1 MYMPGRHKLN
11 VPAYSVSTDRWRDFD
26 WMLFLTMGVLMAF
39 GTISIW
45 SAVGLPN
52 PTQELFN
59 DGTKHLLFGIIGL
72 GIMFFFATVDYR
84 YLEAVV
90 WPLYAGG
97 ILLLLAVQTPLG
109 VTVGGAQN
117 WINVG
122 FTLIQPS
129 EFTKITTVLALAS
142 YCAGQGYEMR
152 RLSNFV
158 IAGLIVALPSGL
170 ILIGPDLGQTM
181 VYIAIWFSSLMAMR
195 TSKLWIWL
203 TVIMMPLFGLFAW
216 QFVLQEYQKTR
227 LRVSFNPTIDELGAG
242 YQIIQARTAI
252 GAGGIFGEGI
262 RGGTQSTLNLLGV
275 AESDFIF
282 AHASGMFGF
291 VGMTGLIIAM
301 VILIWRCLIV
311 AEVAR
316 DQFGQMIAICAAG
329 MFFFQATLNI
339 GMNVGLMPV
348 AGITLPFVSAGVSS
362 LWTSMAFI
370 GILQSIRM
378 HHRKLGFQPLNS

>member
-1 MYMPGRHKLN
+1 MYLSRRRKID
-11 VPAYSVSTDRWRDFD
+11 VPSYSVSTDRWRDFD

-39 GTISIW
+39 GALSIW

-52 PTQELFN
+52 PAVDLFN
-59 DGTKHLLFGIIGL
+59 DGSKHLIFGTVGL
-72 GIMFFFATVDYR
+72 ALMFFFAAMDYR
-84 YLEAVV
+84 YLHAVV
-90 WPLYAGG
+90 WPLYVAG
-97 ILLLLAVQTPLG
+97 LLLLMVVQTPLG
-109 VTVGGAQN
+109 VEVAGAQN
-117 WINVG
+117 WLNVG

-129 EFTKITTVLALAS
+129 EFTKITTILALAAFVS
-142 YCAGQGYEMR
+142 GQGAEMK

-158 IAGLIVALPSGL
+158 IAALIVGLPSLL

-181 VYIAIWFSSLMAMR
+181 VYIAIWLSALLAMR
-195 TSKLWIWL
+195 TSKLWVSITAISL
-203 TVIMMPLFGLFAW
+203 PFLGFFAW
-216 QFVLQEYQKTR
+216 HFVLQPYQKTR
-227 LRVSFNPTIDELGAG
+227 LQVSFNPDLAPLEGG
-242 YQIIQARTAI
+242 YQILQARTAI
-252 GAGGIFGEGI
+252 GAGGLFGEGI

-291 VGMTGLIIAM
+291 VGMIGLMIAM
-301 VILIWRCLIV
+301 VILIWRCLAI
-311 AEVAR
+311 AETAR
-316 DQFGQMIAICAAG
+316 DHFGQMIAIAAAG

-362 LWTSMAFI
+362 LWTSMIFV

-378 HHRKLGFQPLNS
+378 HHRKLGFQPL

>member
-1 MYMPGRHKLN
+1 MD

-45 SAVGLPN
+45 SAVGLPSPATN
-52 PTQELFN
+52 N
-59 DGTKHLLFGIIGL
+59 DGTKHLLFGIVGL
-72 GIMFFFATVDYR
+72 VLMFFFATVDYR

-90 WPLYAGG
+90 WPAYAGG

-129 EFTKITTVLALAS
+129 EFTKITTILALAS
-142 YCAGQGYEMR
+142 YCAGQGAEMR
-152 RLSNFV
+152 RLSNFI
-158 IAGLIVALPSGL
+158 IAALIVGLPSLL

-181 VYIAIWFSSLMAMR
+181 VYIAIWFSGLMAMR
-195 TSKLWIWL
+195 TNRLWIWL
-203 TVIMMPLFGLFAW
+203 TVVALPFLLLFAW
-216 QFVLQEYQKTR
+216 RFVLVDYQKNR
-227 LRVSFNPTIDELGAG
+227 LIVSFDPDRAPLEGG

-291 VGMTGLIIAM
+291 VGMIGLIVAM
-301 VILIWRCLIV
+301 VILIWRCLVV

-316 DQFGQMIAICAAG
+316 DHFGQMIAVCAAG
-329 MFFFQATLNI
+329 MFFFQAMLNI

-362 LWTSMAFI
+362 LWTSMIFI

-378 HHRKLGFQPLNS
+378 HHRKLGFQPLNQAG

>member
-1 MYMPGRHKLN
+1 MYLAKRHKIEIPSYR
-11 VPAYSVSTDRWRDFD
+11 VGTDRWRDFD
-26 WMLFLTMGVLMAF
+26 WMLFLTMVVLMGF

-52 PTQELFN
+52 PAVQLLN
-59 DGTKHLLFGIIGL
+59 DGSKHMLFGAVGMVL
-72 GIMFFFATVDYR
+72 MFFFAGLDYR
-84 YLEAVV
+84 YLHALV
-90 WPLYAGG
+90 WPMYAGG
-97 ILLLLAVQTPLG
+97 ILLLMAVQTPLG

-129 EFTKITTVLALAS
+129 EFTKITTILALA
-142 YCAGQGYEMR
+142 AFVANQGADMK
-152 RLSNFV
+152 RLSNFI
-158 IAGLIVALPSGL
+158 IAGLIIALPSAL

-181 VYIAIWFSSLMAMR
+181 VYVAIWGFSLLAMR
-195 TSKLWIWL
+195 TRTLWIAITAISIPFL
-203 TVIMMPLFGLFAW
+203 GLFAW
-216 QFVLQEYQKTR
+216 EFVLADYQKLR
-227 LRVSFNPTIDELGAG
+227 LEVSFNPDAAPLDGG
-242 YQIIQARTAI
+242 YQILQARTAI
-252 GAGGIFGEGI
+252 GAGGMFGEGI

-291 VGMTGLIIAM
+291 VGMIGLMIAM
-301 VILIWRCLIV
+301 VILIWRCLSI

-316 DQFGQMIAICAAG
+316 DHFGQMIAICVAG
-329 MFFFQATLNI
+329 MFFFQAMLNI
-339 GMNVGLMPV
+339 GMNIGLMPV

-362 LWTSMAFI
+362 LWTCMVFV

-378 HHRKLGFQPLNS
+378 HHRKLGFQPLG

>member
-1 MYMPGRHKLN
+1 MYLSRRRKIE
-11 VPAYSVSTDRWRDFD
+11 VPSYSVSTDRWRDFD
-26 WMLFLTMGVLMAF
+26 WMLFITMGVLMAF
-39 GTISIW
+39 GALSIW

-52 PTQELFN
+52 PAVELLN
-59 DGTKHLLFGIIGL
+59 DGSKHVLFGGVGL
-72 GIMFFFATVDYR
+72 VLMFFFANLDYR
-84 YLEAVV
+84 YLHAVV
-90 WPLYAGG
+90 WPLYVIG
-97 ILLLLAVQTPLG
+97 LLLLLVVQTPLG
-109 VTVGGAQN
+109 VEVGGAQN
-117 WINVG
+117 WLNVG

-129 EFTKITTVLALAS
+129 EFTKITTVLALAAFVS
-142 YCAGQGYEMR
+142 GQGAEMK

-158 IAGLIVALPSGL
+158 MAALIVGLPALL

-181 VYIAIWFSSLMAMR
+181 VYIAIWLSALLAMR
-195 TSKLWIWL
+195 TSKLWIMITAISL
-203 TVIMMPLFGLFAW
+203 PFLGFFAW
-216 QFVLQEYQKTR
+216 HFVLAPYQKIR
-227 LRVSFNPTIDELGAG
+227 LEVSFNPDIAPLDGG
-242 YQIIQARTAI
+242 YQILQARTAI

-291 VGMTGLIIAM
+291 VGMIGLMIAM
-301 VILIWRCLIV
+301 VILIWRCLSI
-311 AEVAR
+311 AEIAR
-316 DQFGQMIAICAAG
+316 DHFGQMIAIAAAG

-362 LWTSMAFI
+362 LWTSMVFV

-378 HHRKLGFQPLNS
+378 HHRKLGFQPL

>member
-1 MYMPGRHKLN
+1 MYMPRRHKMD

-26 WMLFLTMGVLMAF
+26 WMLFITMGVLMAF

-45 SAVGLPN
+45 SAVGMPSPATL
-52 PTQELFN
+52 N
-59 DGTKHLLFGIIGL
+59 DGTKHLLFGIIGI
-72 GIMFFFATVDYR
+72 GFFTVFASVDYR
-84 YLEAVV
+84 YLQAVV
-90 WPLYAGG
+90 WQIYGLG
-97 ILLLLAVQTPLG
+97 ILMLMAVQTPLG

-117 WINVG
+117 WIDVG

-142 YCAGQGYEMR
+142 FCSGQGAEMR
-152 RLSNFV
+152 RFSNLV
-158 IAGLIVALPSGL
+158 IATLIVVFPAIL

-181 VYIAIWFSSLMAMR
+181 VYIAIWFSALLAMR
-195 TSKLWIWL
+195 THRLWVWSI
-203 TVIMMPLFGLFAW
+203 TAAMPVLALFAW
-216 QFVLQEYQKTR
+216 QFILQDYQKLR
-227 LRVSFNPTIDELGAG
+227 LIVSFDPDRDKLGDG

-252 GAGGIFGEGI
+252 GAGGMFGEGI

-291 VGMTGLIIAM
+291 VGMIGLMVAM
-301 VILIWRCLIV
+301 MILIWRCLAI
-311 AEVAR
+311 AEIAR

-362 LWTSMAFI
+362 LWTSMVFV

-378 HHRKLGFQPLNS
+378 HHRRLGFQPLR

>member
-1 MYMPGRHKLN
+1 MD

-45 SAVGLPN
+45 SAVGLPSPATN
-52 PTQELFN
+52 N

-72 GIMFFFATVDYR
+72 GLMFFFATVDYR

-90 WPLYAGG
+90 WPAYAGG
-97 ILLLLAVQTPLG
+97 ILLLMAVQTPLG

-129 EFTKITTVLALAS
+129 EFTKITTILALAS
-142 YCAGQGYEMR
+142 YCAGQGTEMR
-152 RLSNFV
+152 RLSNFI
-158 IAGLIVALPSGL
+158 IAALIVGLPSLL

-181 VYIAIWFSSLMAMR
+181 VYIAIWFSGLMAMR
-195 TSKLWIWL
+195 TNRLWIWL
-203 TVIMMPLFGLFAW
+203 TVVALPFLLLFAW
-216 QFVLQEYQKTR
+216 RFVLVDYQKNR
-227 LRVSFNPTIDELGAG
+227 LIVSFDPDRAPLEGG

-291 VGMTGLIIAM
+291 VGMIGLMVAM
-301 VILIWRCLIV
+301 VILIWRCLVV

-316 DQFGQMIAICAAG
+316 DHFGQMIAVCAAG

-362 LWTSMAFI
+362 LWTSMIFV

-378 HHRKLGFQPLNS
+378 HHRKLGFQPLNQAG

>member
-1 MYMPGRHKLN
+1 MQLSRRHKME

-52 PTQELFN
+52 PATLN
-59 DGTKHLLFGIIGL
+59 DGTKHLLFGMVGL
-72 GIMFFFATVDYR
+72 GLMFFFASVDYR

-90 WPLYAGG
+90 WPAYIAG
-97 ILLLLAVQTPLG
+97 LLLLVAVQSPLG
-109 VTVGGAQN
+109 VTVAGAQN
-117 WINVG
+117 WFNLG

-142 YCAGQGYEMR
+142 FVSAQGADMKR
-152 RLSNFV
+152 FSNFV
-158 IAGLIVALPSGL
+158 IASLIVALPALL
-170 ILIGPDLGQTM
+170 ILIGPDLGMTM
-181 VYIAIWFSSLMAMR
+181 VYIAIWMSSLLAMR
-195 TSKLWIWL
+195 TSRLWLIITAIAL
-203 TVIMMPLFGLFAW
+203 PMFAIFAW

-227 LRVSFNPTIDELGAG
+227 FTVSFDPSLRELEEG

-252 GAGGIFGEGI
+252 GAGGMFGEGI

-291 VGMTGLIIAM
+291 VGMIGLMIAM
-301 VILIWRCLIV
+301 VIL
-311 AEVAR
+311 
-316 DQFGQMIAICAAG
+316 
-329 MFFFQATLNI
+329 
-339 GMNVGLMPV
+339 
-348 AGITLPFVSAGVSS
+348 
-362 LWTSMAFI
+362 
-370 GILQSIRM
+370 
-378 HHRKLGFQPLNS
+378 

>member
-1 MYMPGRHKLN
+1 MYLPRRHKLDI
-11 VPAYSVSTDRWRDFD
+11 PSYSVATDRWRDFD

-39 GTISIW
+39 GSISIW

-52 PTQELFN
+52 PMEDLLN
-59 DGTKHLLFGIIGL
+59 DGSKHLIFGAVGL
-72 GIMFFFATVDYR
+72 VLMFIFATLDYR
-84 YLEAVV
+84 YLQAVV
-90 WPLYAGG
+90 WPLYVGG
-97 ILLLLAVQTPLG
+97 LLLLLAVQTPLG
-109 VTVGGAQN
+109 VEVAGAQN

-129 EFTKITTVLALAS
+129 EFTKITTILALSAFV
-142 YCAGQGYEMR
+142 AGQGSEMK

-158 IAGLIVALPSGL
+158 IAALIVGLPSLL

-181 VYIAIWFSSLMAMR
+181 VYIAIWGSSLLAMR
-195 TSKLWIWL
+195 TSKLWIAITAL
-203 TVIMMPLFGLFAW
+203 SMPFLALFAW
-216 QFVLQEYQKTR
+216 EFVLQPYQKNR
-227 LRVSFNPTIDELGAG
+227 LIVSFNPDAAPLEGG
-242 YQIIQARTAI
+242 YQILQARTAI

-291 VGMTGLIIAM
+291 VGMIGLMVAM
-301 VILIWRCLIV
+301 VILIWRCLSI
-311 AEVAR
+311 AEIAR
-316 DQFGQMIAICAAG
+316 DHFGQMIAISAAG

-362 LWTSMAFI
+362 LWTSMIFV

-378 HHRKLGFQPLNS
+378 HHRKLGFQPL

>member
-1 MYMPGRHKLN
+1 MYLPRRHKIEI
-11 VPAYSVSTDRWRDFD
+11 PSYSVGTDRWRDFD

-52 PTQELFN
+52 PATLN
-59 DGTKHLLFGIIGL
+59 DGTKHMIFGAIGL
-72 GIMFFFATVDYR
+72 VLMFFFASLDYR
-84 YLEAVV
+84 YLHALV
-90 WPLYAGG
+90 WPMYIAG
-97 ILLLLAVQTPLG
+97 LLLLVAVQTPLG
-109 VTVGGAQN
+109 VTVAGAQN
-117 WINVG
+117 WFNLG

-129 EFTKITTVLALAS
+129 EFTKITTVLALAAFV
-142 YCAGQGYEMR
+142 AGQGADMK

-158 IAGLIVALPSGL
+158 IAALIVGLPSLL

-181 VYIAIWFSSLMAMR
+181 VYIAIWLSSLLAMR
-195 TSKLWIWL
+195 TSKVWIAVTAISL
-203 TVIMMPLFGLFAW
+203 PFLVLFAW
-216 QFVLQEYQKTR
+216 QFVLEPYQKTR
-227 LRVSFNPTIDELGAG
+227 LLVSFDPDSDQLGGG

-252 GAGGIFGEGI
+252 GAGGMFGEGI

-291 VGMTGLIIAM
+291 VGMIGLMIAM
-301 VILIWRCLIV
+301 LILIWRCLSI

-316 DQFGQMIAICAAG
+316 DHFGQMIAICAGG

-339 GMNVGLMPV
+339 GMNIGLMPV

-362 LWTSMAFI
+362 LWTSMVFV

-378 HHRKLGFQPLNS
+378 HHRKLGFQPL

>member
-1 MYMPGRHKLN
+1 MYLSRHRKID
-11 VPAYSVSTDRWRDFD
+11 VPSFSVSTDRWRDFD

-39 GTISIW
+39 GALSIW

-52 PTQELFN
+52 PAVELLN
-59 DGTKHLLFGIIGL
+59 DGSKHVLFGAAGL
-72 GIMFFFATVDYR
+72 VLMFVFASLDYR
-84 YLEAVV
+84 YLQSVV
-90 WPLYAGG
+90 WIGYGFGLLVLLVVQSPAGVEV
-97 ILLLLAVQTPLG
+97 A
-109 VTVGGAQN
+109 GAQN
-117 WINVG
+117 WLNLG

-129 EFTKITTVLALAS
+129 EFTKITTILALAS
-142 YCAGQGYEMR
+142 YVAGQGAEMK

-158 IAGLIVALPSGL
+158 ISGLIVGLPSLL

-181 VYIAIWFSSLMAMR
+181 VYIAIWLSSLLAMR
-195 TSKLWIWL
+195 TSKIWIAATAISL
-203 TVIMMPLFGLFAW
+203 PFLGFFAW
-216 QFVLQEYQKTR
+216 HFVLAPYQKTR
-227 LRVSFNPTIDELGAG
+227 LTVSFDPYSDQLGGG
-242 YQIIQARTAI
+242 YQILQAHTAI
-252 GAGGIFGEGI
+252 GAGGMFGEGI

-291 VGMTGLIIAM
+291 VGMIGLMIAM
-301 VILIWRCLIV
+301 VIVIWRCLSI
-311 AEVAR
+311 AEIAR
-316 DQFGQMIAICAAG
+316 DHFGQMIAISAAG

-362 LWTSMAFI
+362 LWTSMIFV

-378 HHRKLGFQPLNS
+378 HHRKLGFQPL

>member
-1 MYMPGRHKLN
+1 MQLSRRHKME

-52 PTQELFN
+52 PATLN
-59 DGTKHLLFGIIGL
+59 DGTKHLMFGAVGL
-72 GIMFFFATVDYR
+72 VLMFFFASIDYR
-84 YLEAVV
+84 YLEALV
-90 WPLYAGG
+90 WPGYVFG
-97 ILLLLAVQTPLG
+97 LLLLVAVQSPLG
-109 VTVGGAQN
+109 VTVAGAQN
-117 WINVG
+117 WFNLG

-129 EFTKITTVLALAS
+129 EFTKITTILALAS
-142 YCAGQGYEMR
+142 FVAAQGADMR
-152 RLSNFV
+152 RVSNFV
-158 IAGLIVALPSGL
+158 IAALIVGLPALL
-170 ILIGPDLGQTM
+170 ILIGPDLGMTM
-181 VYIAIWFSSLMAMR
+181 VYIAIWLSSLLAMR
-195 TSKLWIWL
+195 TSRLWLII
-203 TVIMMPLFGLFAW
+203 TAIGLPMLAVFAW
-216 QFVLQEYQKTR
+216 QFVLVEYQKTR
-227 LRVSFNPTIDELGAG
+227 FTVSFDPNQDQLGVG

-252 GAGGIFGEGI
+252 GAGGMFGEGI

-291 VGMTGLIIAM
+291 VGMIGLMVAM
-301 VILIWRCLIV
+301 VILIWRCLSI
-311 AEVAR
+311 AETSR
-316 DQFGQMIAICAAG
+316 DHFGQMIAISTAG

-362 LWTSMAFI
+362 LWTSMIFV

-378 HHRKLGFQPLNS
+378 HHRKLGFQPL

>member
-1 MYMPGRHKLN
+1 MQLAKRHK
-11 VPAYSVSTDRWRDFD
+11 VDIPAYSVSTDRWRDFD
-26 WMLFLTMGVLMAF
+26 WILFVTMGVLMTF
-39 GTISIW
+39 GAISIW

-52 PTQELFN
+52 PTQDILN
-59 DGTKHLLFGIIGL
+59 DGNKHLLFGAAGL
-72 GIMFFFATVDYR
+72 VLFAVFASIDYR
-84 YLEAVV
+84 YLEALV
-90 WPLYAGG
+90 WPAYVVG
-97 ILLLLAVQTPLG
+97 LLSLIAVQSPLG
-109 VTVGGAQN
+109 VEIAGAQN
-117 WINVG
+117 WINLG

-129 EFTKITTVLALAS
+129 EFTKVTTVLAMAS
-142 YCAGQGYEMR
+142 YVAGQGAEMR

-158 IAGLIVALPSGL
+158 IAALIVGLPSLL

-181 VYIAIWFSSLMAMR
+181 VYVAIWLSTLLAMR
-195 TSKLWIWL
+195 TNRAWIWT
-203 TVIMMPLFGLFAW
+203 TVLSLPALGLFAW
-216 QFVLQEYQKTR
+216 EFVLEPYQKTR
-227 LRVSFNPTIDELGAG
+227 LLVSFDPDSAPLEGG
-242 YQIIQARTAI
+242 WQILHARTAI
-252 GAGGIFGEGI
+252 GAGGLFGEGL

-291 VGMTGLIIAM
+291 VGMIGLMTAM
-301 VILIWRCLIV
+301 VILIWRCINI

-316 DQFGQMIAICAAG
+316 DHFGQMIAIAAAG

-362 LWTSMAFI
+362 LWTSMVFV

-378 HHRKLGFQPLNS
+378 HHRKLGFQPL